1 MLPSNHWAR
10 NFTVEAE
17 DIETITTLLL
27 ERETPLTSQQLALT
41 LIENRLTQE
50 TAALEERYK
59 DARLYNPAL
68 AYEIGQKLVF
78 PQMAYAT
85 ATIKNT
91 RSGLNPDYGDFNVI
105 QVEFDDDLKIIREFA
120 AGLLTPHKLSQEN
133 MNGSAAFMSDSD
145 LNAEEIFDLA
155 GEEIIQVLEERLLEE
170 EELIYMG
177 RAWFPRDL
185 MLEVNEG
192 HLHLAEAVLDI
203 AGGGPLAT
211 QNILEQVGG
220 LGSSPTSLQVFS
232 MNYRLNQDSRFD
244 EVGPTGEVLW
254 YLTRLEPPEVLNTP
268 AALRYTPIDYD
279 RSLLTP
285 AMLNLEA
292 EIDDEFSLLDAKK
305 GSEGTITLIYP
316 HRRVGTLPLNAQ
328 VVNIF
333 PTARRTTHI
342 WITLIDGQDDEEY
355 TGWVV
360 PGGHYVYGL
369 GAFYSK
375 HKLPIGAQITVS
387 KAAPG
392 KIRIDFTAYRPRTE
406 YIRLIL
412 PKGDQIQFENN
423 KRAIG
428 ADYDDL
434 MILGVD
440 DLEALDALVQATQQ
454 QRKSLAAILRMIIP
468 ALGKLTPQATA
479 HATTIY
485 SAVNVLRRCPPGP
498 ILATLEANPD
508 FQNVGGDYWKLRDE

>member
-17 DIETITTLLL
+17 DIEYITTLLL
-27 ERETPLTSQQLALT
+27 EKETPLTSQQLALT
-41 LIENRLTQE
+41 LIENRLAHE

-59 DARLYNPAL
+59 DSRLYNPAL
-68 AYEIGQKLVF
+68 SYEMGQKLVF

-91 RSGLNPDYGDFNVI
+91 RSGLNPEYGEFNVI
-105 QVEFDDDLKIIREFA
+105 QVEFDDDRKITREFA
-120 AGLLTPHKLSQEN
+120 ANLETPHKLNQEN
-133 MNGSAAFMSDSD
+133 ASGTTSFINDADLSADD
-145 LNAEEIFDLA
+145 IFNLA
-155 GEEIIQVLEERLLEE
+155 GEDIIKRLEERLLEQD
-170 EELIYMG
+170 ELIYMA

-185 MLEVNEG
+185 LLDVNEG

-211 QNILEQVGG
+211 QDIIEQVGG
-220 LGSSPTSLQVFS
+220 LGSSPMLLQIFS

-268 AALRYTPIDYD
+268 SALRYTPIDYD

-285 AMLNLEA
+285 SMLNLED
-292 EIDDEFSLLDAKK
+292 EIDDELSALDAKHIT
-305 GSEGTITLIYP
+305 EGTLTLTYP
-316 HRRVGTLPLNAQ
+316 HRRMGTLPLNTH
-328 VVNIF
+328 VINIF
-333 PTARRTTHI
+333 PTARRTTHV

-360 PGGHYVYGL
+360 PGGLYVYGL
-369 GAFYSK
+369 GAFYNK

-387 KAAPG
+387 RASPG
-392 KIRIDFTAYRPRTE
+392 KIRIDFSAYRPRTE

-440 DLEALDALVQATQQ
+440 DLDALDALIASTGQ

-468 ALGKLTPQATA
+468 ALAKLTPQGTA
-479 HATTIY
+479 HAKTIY